1 MRRAH
6 LDGFHDPRDG
16 ERITRED
23 DRMPVVRQENPGRQ
37 GKMVFLS
44 PFPHH
49 AGQALEFRSLKL
61 PSARQEPASDEEK
74 SVGHD
79 QVSQA
84 GHAPALYARLPTKG
98 RRVSKGET
106 LRYRIPLSQKG
117 CHATLDSNTSAPCPV
132 RRSSRRRQ

>member
-1 MRRAH
+1 MRRAY

-16 ERITRED
+16 ERIRRED

-37 GKMVFLS
+37 EKIVFLS

-49 AGQALEFRSLKL
+49 TGQALEFRSLKL

-79 QVSQA
+79 QASQA
-84 GHAPALYARLPTKG
+84 GHDPALYARLPTKS

-106 LRYRIPLSQKG
+106 LRYPLKEEFALSWYQ
-117 CHATLDSNTSAPCPV
+117 
-132 RRSSRRRQ
+132 